1 VIRHA
6 LALGGTVSGEHGVG
20 VGKMEHIIVSFTLPM
35 RRPSTVCFFLRSVG
49 PVSRVPRTVS
59 AVL

>member
-20 VGKMEHIIVSFTLPM
+20 VGKMEHIIVSTRPLT
-35 RRPSTVCFFLRSVG
+35 RHPSTIFLFLPLHSQRAG
-49 PVSRVPRTVS
+49 ACRTR
-59 AVL
+59 A